1 MKKIGFDNEK
11 YLAEQTRFIL
21 ERAENGGEKLYIE
34 CGGKLLHDFHAARV
48 LPGYDPDVKMRV
60 FSSLV
65 NKIDIIICIHAEAIE
80 NKKIRADFG
89 TTYDSDVFQMI
100 EDFKACGLNPNNVVI
115 TRFKGEKSALNFKDL
130 LERRGIK
137 VYLHSPTK

>member
-60 FSSLV
+60 FFFLFRSLFSPCWLEW
-65 NKIDIIICIHAEAIE
+65 CIYTQLLAKFG
-80 NKKIRADFG
+80 NLLVSIR
-89 TTYDSDVFQMI
+89 
-100 EDFKACGLNPNNVVI
+100 
-115 TRFKGEKSALNFKDL
+115 
-130 LERRGIK
+130 
-137 VYLHSPTK
+137 